1 MLGAVVASEPAAVP
15 LQLGA
20 GWTHG
25 WDTALAAQA
34 IDFGYSQLTPTQAR
48 DVASHYGLVS
58 LEKCSSPHDTE
69 AAIWASAAL
78 LKAAKPSI
86 KVMFYLAT
94 DLGGLQCYAALHTYL
109 SHPDWWL
116 RDDAGALVNSSS
128 HIPLPDYTVAAM
140 RDFWVAIPLNGTS
153 GSASPFA
160 GLIDGVLADGT
171 GSPCLRLRA
180 NISPA
185 RCAALAAGKA
195 EMITALQAVFTAT
208 NGGVVMQNGIDMY
221 PGNEG
226 RGLPWLRYSNGF
238 QAEHFAVFESL
249 TQAGTLNASVV
260 ASFMD
265 AVATAA
271 ATGKLVFVS
280 TWPGLCTT
288 PFDAQGW
295 PSWPGGT
302 QPSTNAGWRAALLA
316 KHTFALAGFLIMAE
330 TNVWMSYEGWY
341 NGFVQGA
348 VSCPDDPNAC
358 AAPSPWYPE
367 LQRPLG
373 APLGAAV
380 RAPGTNT
387 WTRSFAHAH
396 VTLNLDAPD
405 ASAIDWLA
413 EK

>member
-1 MLGAVVASEPAAVP
+1 MALLRVLFAACMLGAVVASEPAAVP

-34 IDFGYSQLTPTQAR
+34 IDFGYSQLTPAQAR

-109 SHPDWWL
+109 AHPDWWL

-208 NGGVVMQNGIDMY
+208 NGGVVMQV
-221 PGNEG
+221 
-226 RGLPWLRYSNGF
+226 RGVVLAAGVCAAHWWWRQFTMQLVLPAARERSAHLSRRRSQARTAHLRAF
-238 QAEHFAVFESL
+238 PCLAPAEWHRHVPRQRGSRAPV
-249 TQAGTLNASVV
+249 
-260 ASFMD
+260 
-265 AVATAA
+265 
-271 ATGKLVFVS
+271 
-280 TWPGLCTT
+280 
-288 PFDAQGW
+288 
-295 PSWPGGT
+295 
-302 QPSTNAGWRAALLA
+302 AALLQRLPSG
-316 KHTFALAGFLIMAE
+316 ALCGL
-330 TNVWMSYEGWY
+330 
-341 NGFVQGA
+341 
-348 VSCPDDPNAC
+348 
-358 AAPSPWYPE
+358 
-367 LQRPLG
+367 
-373 APLGAAV
+373 
-380 RAPGTNT
+380 
-387 WTRSFAHAH
+387 
-396 VTLNLDAPD
+396 
-405 ASAIDWLA
+405 
-413 EK
+413 